1 MEVLE
6 YCYSWPSEDRGQ
18 RKNRARAACLAAR
31 KMAIVVGRHGPTR
44 NRWRLKADDLSEVYG
59 KTSSKT
65 LGEMR
70 AKQGILSVGF
80 CVGFKG

>member
-1 MEVLE
+1 VSRGEKDGDRRRPT
-6 YCYSWPSEDRGQ
+6 WPD
-18 RKNRARAACLAAR
+18 
-31 KMAIVVGRHGPTR
+31 R